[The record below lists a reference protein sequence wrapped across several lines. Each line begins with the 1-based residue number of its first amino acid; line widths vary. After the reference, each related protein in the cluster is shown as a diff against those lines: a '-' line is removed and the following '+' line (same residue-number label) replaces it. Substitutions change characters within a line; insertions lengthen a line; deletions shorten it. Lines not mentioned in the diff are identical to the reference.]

1 MSKQEE
7 LREALSILKN
17 LLRTVNAVCGVVRF
31 ANGTSGLAVDP
42 EYIDLGEVVEQTAR
56 FFELLG
62 EPSVLRYSTETDDDQ
77 PGEGLV
83 FLSQTLGTI
92 DRH

>member
-31 ANGTSGLAVDP
+31 ANGTSGLAVDRNT
-42 EYIDLGEVVEQTAR
+42 LTWAR
-56 FFELLG
+56 SSNKQRGF
-62 EPSVLRYSTETDDDQ
+62 
-77 PGEGLV
+77 
-83 FLSQTLGTI
+83 
-92 DRH
+92 